1 MIKLK
6 NIMKEYFDAEDV
18 IATIADK
25 NKKIE
30 YFRIEALSPSG
41 KTVRTGWV
49 PAQEKTIKDVTKQ
62 LEREMYKIVK
72 VERKSG
78 L

>member
-6 NIMKEYFDAEDV
+6 DLVKELFDAEDV
-18 IATIADK
+18 IATMADK

-30 YFRIEALSPSG
+30 YFRIEAMSPSG
-41 KTVRTGWV
+41 KPVRTGWM
-49 PAQEKTIKDVTKQ
+49 PAQEKTIKDVTAELEKQ
-62 LEREMYKIVK
+62 MYKIVK
-72 VERKSG
+72 VERKSN

>member
-6 NIMKEYFDAEDV
+6 DIIGEYFDAEDV
-18 IATIADK
+18 IATMGDK

-30 YFRIEALSPSG
+30 YFRIDAISPSG
-41 KTVRTGWV
+41 KEVRTGWM

-62 LEREMYKIVK
+62 LEQEMYKIVK
-72 VERKSG
+72 IERKSN

>member
-1 MIKLK
+1 MLKLK
-6 NIMKEYFDAEDV
+6 DIMKEYFDAEDV
-18 IATIADK
+18 IATMADK

-30 YFRIEALSPSG
+30 YFRIEAISPSG
-41 KTVRTGWV
+41 KEVRTGWM

-62 LEREMYKIVK
+62 LEQEMYKIVK
-72 VERKSG
+72 VERKSN